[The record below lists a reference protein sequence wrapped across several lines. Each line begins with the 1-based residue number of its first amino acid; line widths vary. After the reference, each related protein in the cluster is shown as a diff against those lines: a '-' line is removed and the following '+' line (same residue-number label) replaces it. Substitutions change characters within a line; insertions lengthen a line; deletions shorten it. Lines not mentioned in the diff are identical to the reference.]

1 MSAQEN
7 PPAGNRGVIE
17 EFVGSEVHDTG
28 STRDDKP
35 QQASAI
41 PAGGA
46 RTQNDIIAQAT
57 ADYIAGLDVDD
68 PPPPRQ
74 IERELLAATNFAFGL
89 QNASRKGDNKI
100 SLLKTLTFSQVAQ
113 LMIHLHRVVAVA
125 PSGKNSDPDYDLL
138 AVYCPSGD
146 DEGIY
151 LTSDRDLRKVARA
164 YNREITINLANE
176 VFAVLREEAPRV
188 HRCSDRDLI
197 AVNNGIFN
205 YATKQLE
212 PFTPE
217 HVFLSKSSVDYDPAA
232 ISPVIDTPDGDT
244 WEVEEWMASL
254 SDDPEIVEL
263 LWEVCGAVV
272 RPHVR
277 WNKSAWLYADRGNN
291 GKGSLVE
298 LMRNLCGPSAH
309 TSIPLTEMG
318 KDFMLEPLTRASA
331 IIVDENDVGQ
341 YIDKA
346 ANLKAIITN
355 DVIMINRKHKY
366 PISYQFW
373 GFMVQCLNEFPRVKD
388 KSDSFYRRQLFI
400 PFEKCFTGVERRYI
414 KDDYLSRP
422 DVLRYVLKRI
432 LHMDY
437 YVLSEPEA
445 TQQVLREY
453 KDYND
458 PIRNF
463 WGDHRDLFKWDLLP
477 FPFLYDMFRSWFPR
491 TNPSGSAVGRNV
503 FINDLRRIVTDDPEW
518 AVAENSVASKGRMDD
533 PEHLIATYEM
543 RSWYNPAYTAP
554 KSGPPDL
561 DRLCT
566 PVLNPSYRGLVRVAP
581 LAGPGGD
588 DE

>member
-1 MSAQEN
+1 MSQAPTPASP
-7 PPAGNRGVIE
+7 PPA
-17 EFVGSEVHDTG
+17 
-28 STRDDKP
+28 
-35 QQASAI
+35 
-41 PAGGA
+41 A
-46 RTQNDIIAQAT
+46 RTQNEIIAQTT
-57 ADYIAGLDVDD
+57 ADYIAKLDPDNI
-68 PPPPRQ
+68 PPARD
-74 IERELLAATNFAFGL
+74 IERELIAATNFAFGL

-113 LMIHLHRVVAVA
+113 LMIHLHRVVKIA

-138 AVYCPSGD
+138 AIYCPAGD

-151 LTSDRDLRKVARA
+151 LTSEDQLRKVARA
-164 YNREITINLANE
+164 YNREITINLAKE
-176 VFAVLREEAPRV
+176 VFTVLREEAPRV

-205 YATKQLE
+205 YTTKQLE
-212 PFTPE
+212 RFTPE
-217 HVFLSKSSVDYDPAA
+217 HVFVSKSAVDYDPNAT
-232 ISPVIDTPDGDT
+232 SPVIDTPDGDT
-244 WEVEEWMASL
+244 WEIEEWMNSL

-263 LWEVCGAVV
+263 LWEVTGATV

-277 WNKSAWLYADRGNN
+277 WNKSAWLYSDKGNN
-291 GKGSLVE
+291 GKGTLVE

-331 IIVDENDVGQ
+331 IIVDENDVGSF
-341 YIDKA
+341 IDKA

-355 DVIMINRKHKY
+355 DVIMINRKHKF

-373 GFMVQCLNEFPRVKD
+373 GFMVQCLNEFPRIKD

-414 KDDYLSRP
+414 KDEYLSRP
-422 DVLRYVLKRI
+422 DVLRYALKRI

-453 KDYND
+453 KEYND
-458 PIRNF
+458 PVRNF
-463 WGDHRDLFKWDLLP
+463 WNEHRDLFKWDLLP

-491 TNPSGSAVGRNV
+491 TNPSGSPVGRNV
-503 FINDLRRIVTDDPEW
+503 FINDLVNVVDADPEW
-518 AVAENSVASKGRMDD
+518 GCLDKQTAVRSAGRMDD

-566 PVLNPSYRGLVRVAP
+566 PVLNPSYRGVSRTVATHH
-581 LAGPGGD
+581 GPGPDLSNLTLPPGVDIRLPD
-588 DE
+588 DDVPTNPFG